1 MKVVY
6 GLDQLPQALPRPVL
20 TIGNF
25 DGVHLG
31 HQSLM
36 RTLVARA
43 AALGGSSVVLTF
55 DPHPLQVLAPDN
67 APRQIQTL
75 SQKLAALD
83 TLGIDIAIVL
93 PFTRDLAHMRAREF
107 VTDIL
112 VGRLRTQE
120 VHVGASF
127 AFGHRREGSF
137 NLLKEMGEEFGF
149 LVEKIHQVQFRGTRV
164 SSTLVRQALISGQ
177 SGLARRLL
185 GRPFALEGEIVHG
198 AAVGASLKVPTA
210 NLQAR
215 NELIPRTGV
224 YVTFLNLDGRRWKS
238 VTNVGT
244 RPTITGQLAGPATV
258 ETHVLD
264 FEKELYG
271 AQVCVEFL
279 LRLREERRF
288 ESPEALVSRIG
299 RDVAT
304 ARRFFEWVRRV
315 APGCL
320 PGWKVGES
328 R

>member
-1 MKVVY
+1 MKVVH
-6 GLDQLPQALPRPVL
+6 GLEQLPHSLPRPVL

-43 AALGGSSVVLTF
+43 TATGGSSLVLTF

-75 SQKLAALD
+75 DQKLAALGA
-83 TLGIDIAIVL
+83 LGIDVVVVL
-93 PFTRDLAHMRAREF
+93 PFTRDLAHMDAREF
-107 VTDIL
+107 VTGIL
-112 VGRLRTQE
+112 VGRLHARE

-164 SSTLVRQALISGQ
+164 SSTMVRQALVSGQ
-177 SGLARRLL
+177 AGLARRFL

-198 AAVGASLKVPTA
+198 AAVGTSLRVPTA
-210 NLQAR
+210 NLSAR

-224 YVTFLNLDGRRWKS
+224 YVTFLKLDGRRHKS
-238 VTNVGT
+238 VTNIGT
-244 RPTITGQLAGPATV
+244 RPTVTGQLAGPLTI

-271 AQVCVEFL
+271 AQACVEFL
-279 LRLREERRF
+279 IRLREEQRF
-288 ESPEALVSRIG
+288 GSTGTLVSRI
-299 RDVAT
+299 RKDVAA

-320 PGWKVGES
+320 SEDATGKP

>member
-6 GLDQLPQALPRPVL
+6 GLEHLPQAWPRPVI

-43 AALGGSSVVLTF
+43 AATGGSSLVLTF

-75 SQKLAALD
+75 GQKLAALD
-83 TLGIDIAIVL
+83 ALGIDVVVVL
-93 PFTRDLAHMRAREF
+93 PFTRDLAHMGAREF
-107 VTDIL
+107 VTNIL
-112 VGRLRTQE
+112 CERLRARE
-120 VHVGASF
+120 IHVGASF
-127 AFGHRREGSF
+127 AFGHRRDGSF
-137 NLLKEMGEEFGF
+137 NLLKEMGEELGF

-164 SSTLVRQALISGQ
+164 SSTMVRQALISGQ
-177 SGLARRLL
+177 AGLARRLL
-185 GRPFALEGEIVHG
+185 GRPLALEGEVVHG
-198 AAVGASLKVPTA
+198 AAVGSGLRVPTA
-210 NLQAR
+210 NLQAW

-224 YVTFLNLDGRRWKS
+224 YVSFLTLEGRRWKS
-238 VTNVGT
+238 VTNIGT
-244 RPTITGQLAGPATV
+244 RPTLTGELSGPLTV

-264 FEKELYG
+264 FDGELYG

-288 ESPEALVSRIG
+288 ASTEALVSRI
-299 RDVAT
+299 RKDVAA
-304 ARRFFEWVRRV
+304 ARRFFEWVWRV
-315 APGCL
+315 VPECPSGDA
-320 PGWKVGES
+320 VGRS

>member
-6 GLDQLPQALPRPVL
+6 GLDQLPQGMPRPIL

-43 AALGGSSVVLTF
+43 VALGGSSLVLTF

-83 TLGIDIAIVL
+83 ALGIDVVIVL
-93 PFTRDLAHMRAREF
+93 PFTRDLARMGAREF

-137 NLLKEMGEEFGF
+137 NLLKEMGEELGF

-177 SGLARRLL
+177 AGLARRLL
-185 GRPFALEGEIVHG
+185 GRPFSLEGEIVHG

-210 NLQAR
+210 NLLAR

-238 VTNVGT
+238 VTNIGT
-244 RPTITGQLAGPATV
+244 RPTITGQLAGPQTV

-264 FEKELYG
+264 FGEELYG
-271 AQVCVEFL
+271 AKVCVEFL
-279 LRLREERRF
+279 LRVREERRF
-288 ESPEALVSRIG
+288 ASTEALVSRI
-299 RDVAT
+299 RKDVAT
-304 ARRFFEWVRRV
+304 ARRFFGWVRCV

-320 PGWKVGES
+320 PDDAADES

>member
-1 MKVVY
+1 MRVVH
-6 GLDQLPQALPRPVL
+6 GLEGLPRTLPRSVL

-43 AALGGSSVVLTF
+43 AAIGGSSLVLTF

-75 SQKLAALD
+75 SQKLAALAA
-83 TLGIDIAIVL
+83 LGIDVVVVL
-93 PFTRDLAHMRAREF
+93 PFTRDLAHMGARGF

-112 VGRLRTQE
+112 VRRLQTRE
-120 VHVGASF
+120 IHVGASF

-149 LVEKIHQVQFRGTRV
+149 VVEKIHQVQFRGTRV

-177 SGLARRLL
+177 AGLARRFL

-198 AAVGASLKVPTA
+198 AAVGTSLTVPTA
-210 NLQAR
+210 NLLTR

-224 YVTFLNLDGRRWKS
+224 YVTFLDLEGRRWKS
-238 VTNVGT
+238 VTNIGT
-244 RPTITGQLAGPATV
+244 RPTLTGQSGGPVTV

-271 AQVCVEFL
+271 ARVCVEFL
-279 LRLREERRF
+279 VRVREERRF
-288 ESPEALVSRIG
+288 ESTEALVSRIKK
-299 RDVAT
+299 DVAT
-304 ARRFFEWVRRV
+304 AHRFFEWVRRV

-320 PGWKVGES
+320 SDAAAGKS
-328 R
+328 L

>member
-1 MKVVY
+1 MKVVH
-6 GLDQLPQALPRPVL
+6 GLDRLPHALPRPVL

-36 RTLVARA
+36 RTLVTRA
-43 AALGGSSVVLTF
+43 AAVGGSSLVLTF

-75 SQKLAALD
+75 SQKLAALEA
-83 TLGIDIAIVL
+83 LGIDVVVVQ
-93 PFTRDLAHMRAREF
+93 PFTRELAHVGAREF

-112 VGRLRTQE
+112 VERLRTQE
-120 VHVGASF
+120 IHVGASF

-177 SGLARRLL
+177 AGLARRLL

-210 NLQAR
+210 NLLTR

-224 YVTFLNLDGRRWKS
+224 YVTFLNLAGRRRES
-238 VTNVGT
+238 VTNIGT
-244 RPTITGQLAGPATV
+244 RPTLTGQLDGPLTV

-271 AQVCVEFL
+271 ARVCVEFL
-279 LRLREERRF
+279 MRVREERRF
-288 ESPEALVSRIG
+288 ESTEVLVSRIKK
-299 RDVAT
+299 DVTT

-320 PGWKVGES
+320 ADAAPGQS
-328 R
+328 L

>member
-1 MKVVY
+1 MKVLY

-25 DGVHLG
+25 DGIHLG

-43 AALGGSSVVLTF
+43 AAVGGPSVVLTF

-83 TLGIDIAIVL
+83 ALGIDVAIVL

-107 VTDIL
+107 ITDIL

-177 SGLARRLL
+177 AGLARRLL

-244 RPTITGQLAGPATV
+244 RPTITGQFAGPATV

-279 LRLREERRF
+279 LRVREERRF
-288 ESPEALVSRIG
+288 ESPEALVSRIS

-304 ARRFFEWVRRV
+304 ARRFFEWVRHA

-320 PGWKVGES
+320 ADRKVGES

>member
-1 MKVVY
+1 MRVVH
-6 GLDQLPQALPRPVL
+6 GLEGLPQTLPRPVL

-43 AALGGSSVVLTF
+43 AAIGGSSLVLTF

-75 SQKLAALD
+75 SQKLAALGA
-83 TLGIDIAIVL
+83 LGIDVVVVL
-93 PFTRDLAHMRAREF
+93 PFTRDLARMGAREF
-107 VTDIL
+107 VADIL
-112 VGRLRTQE
+112 VRRLQTRE
-120 VHVGASF
+120 IHVGASF

-164 SSTLVRQALISGQ
+164 SSTMVRQALISGQ
-177 SGLARRLL
+177 AGLARRFL
-185 GRPFALEGEIVHG
+185 GRPFALDGEIVHG
-198 AAVGASLKVPTA
+198 AAVGTSLKVPTA
-210 NLQAR
+210 NLVTR

-224 YVTFLNLDGRRWKS
+224 YVTFLDLDGRRWKS
-238 VTNVGT
+238 VTNIGT
-244 RPTITGQLAGPATV
+244 RPTLTGQSGGPLTV

-271 AQVCVEFL
+271 ARVCVEVL
-279 LRLREERRF
+279 MRVREERRF
-288 ESPEALVSRIG
+288 ESTEALVSRIKK
-299 RDVAT
+299 DVAT
-304 ARRFFEWVRRV
+304 ARRFFEWVQRV

-320 PGWKVGES
+320 SDAAAGKS
-328 R
+328 L